1 MSSKLVKGTDRKIA
15 GVCSGLANYFNMET
29 SIMRVIFI
37 LAFLLAGAG
46 ILLYLILWLVMPNQ

>member
-1 MSSKLVKGTDRKIA
+1 MSSKLVKGADRKIA